1 MTENKNLKIIFN
13 DKECLAGQSIEEG
26 SKSIFYAETLYYI
39 LKTTYSGTLEFIYF
53 KDNEVIETV
62 TINQT
67 TGEITG
73 YTNKISDRVNIKY
86 NNTSASDDLITLI
99 IKEYAEVVKINVEN
113 LDLTNELLT
122 SGISSSDS
130 TTHTKLDTI
139 NTTLNSGINSSDT
152 TTHTKLDTTNSRL
165 TSVVN
170 NTAGINSTIIN
181 KSNEEQ
187 TKLDTIDTTLNGVL
201 DICPQL
207 CKSLQVKTVFT
218 TTAGTTA
225 INILDG
231 PVKLVAFSYAHSD
244 NQGCLTFYDEAAS
257 ATAPTNVST
266 YKFAVASTTATLSS
280 PTFPTSSYINFE
292 NGLWIRLSSNIDP
305 SNGTSEAGTITLFYE
320 V

>member
-1 MTENKNLKIIFN
+1 MNYRLDAIHNTLNRGIKSN
-13 DKECLAGQSIEEG
+13 D
-26 SKSIFYAETLYYI
+26 
-39 LKTTYSGTLEFIYF
+39 
-53 KDNEVIETV
+53 TV
-62 TINQT
+62 
-67 TGEITG
+67 
-73 YTNKISDRVNIKY
+73 SH
-86 NNTSASDDLITLI
+86 S
-99 IKEYAEVVKINVEN
+99 
-113 LDLTNELLT
+113 
-122 SGISSSDS
+122 
-130 TTHTKLDTI
+130 KLDEI
-139 NTTLNSGINSSDT
+139 YNKLDEALIVEDT

-207 CKSLQVKTVFT
+207 CRSLQVKTVFT

-292 NGLWIRLSSNIDP
+292 NGLWIRISSNIDP